1 MVKKGIQLSGIA
13 DAINALLD
21 YLWDDE
27 SADFASRSEAD
38 REGHIFLEIQAIRS
52 WLMKHEE
59 SLD

>member
-1 MVKKGIQLSGIA
+1 MVKKGIQLPDIA

-21 YLWDDE
+21 YLWEDE
-27 SADFASRSEAD
+27 SADFESRLEAD

-52 WLMKHEE
+52 WLTEHEE